1 MGIAQHESCFG
12 AARREELPGVPPMTS
27 QCLPFSQIPHTTK
40 LFSDYISD
48 FQKVARFYSS
58 SPYEKEWVR
67 TRAVPERLDPV
78 RRGRVTD
85 ALERQNRI
93 WGASGRTLENIAKLR
108 RGAAAVVTGQQVGLF
123 GGPAFSIYKALSALR
138 LAQQAR
144 EAGVEA
150 VPIFWLATTDH
161 DLAEINHVSIPGP
174 QGTLRKFASETSG
187 TLNAPVGKIVL
198 QEEIQALV
206 EAAAELLG
214 DTDVTTALCES
225 YRPGV
230 TLGDAYGH
238 LFTRVFSDWGL
249 VLLDA
254 DDPDLHAIA
263 APIYRTAIEKS
274 ADLDAQLLKRGKEL
288 ETAGY
293 HQQVKVTPSST
304 LLVSLQGGA
313 RVPIQRRPNGGR
325 EPEFL
330 IEDER
335 VSREN
340 LLERISAAPEE
351 FSANVLLR
359 PVIQDYLLPTIAYI
373 GGAAE
378 VAYFAQVDVV
388 YRALLGDATPILP
401 RFSATIIEPKVG
413 KMMERYGL
421 SLPELFH
428 GIEPLRETLAI
439 KTLPDGVQG
448 AFDQA
453 DQAVAKSLAA
463 VSEHLEKLDK
473 TLSDSTKQAANKMK
487 YQLKRLR
494 GRAAR
499 AKLAREEILGRHAE
513 ILINALCPEK
523 ALQEREVA
531 GIYFLARY
539 GSEFLQK
546 LYDQVNTDC
555 LDHQVI
561 TL

>member
-1 MGIAQHESCFG
+1 
-12 AARREELPGVPPMTS
+12 MTS

-40 LFSDYISD
+40 LFADYISD
-48 FQKVARFYSS
+48 FRKVARFYST
-58 SPYEKEWVR
+58 SPYEKEWLR
-67 TRAVPERLDPV
+67 KRGAFEHFDPA
-78 RRGRVTD
+78 RRGRVAE

-93 WGASGRTLENIAKLR
+93 WGASGKTLENIGNLR

-123 GGPAFSIYKALSALR
+123 GGPAFSIYKALSALK

-174 QGTLRKFASETSG
+174 QGTLQKFASQSSG
-187 TLNAPVGKIVL
+187 NVNAPVGKIVL

-214 DTDVTTALCES
+214 ETDVTTALRDS

-238 LFTRVFSDWGL
+238 LFTRIFKERGL
-249 VLLDA
+249 ILLDA
-254 DDPDLHAIA
+254 DDPELHAIA
-263 APIYRTAIEKS
+263 APMYRAAIEKS
-274 ADLDAQLLKRGKEL
+274 AELDEQLLKRGKEL
-288 ETAGY
+288 ESAGY

-304 LLVSLQGGA
+304 LLFSLHSGA
-313 RVPIQRRPNGGR
+313 RVPIHRRVNGGG

-330 IEDER
+330 IEE
-335 VSREN
+335 
-340 LLERISAAPEE
+340 ERISEKNLLQRITGAPEA

-378 VAYFAQVDVV
+378 VAYFAQVDVI
-388 YRALLGDATPILP
+388 YRALLGEGTPILP
-401 RFSATIIEPKVG
+401 RFSATIVEPKIE
-413 KMMERYGL
+413 KLMKRYGL
-421 SLPELFH
+421 SLPQLFH
-428 GIEPLRETLAI
+428 GIEPLRETLAS

-453 DQAVAKSLAA
+453 DDAVEKSLAA
-463 VSEHLEKLDK
+463 VREHLEKLDK
-473 TLSDSTKQAANKMK
+473 TLSDSTNQAANKMK

-499 AKLAREEILGRHAE
+499 AKLTREEILSRHAE
-513 ILINALCPEK
+513 TLMNALYPDK

-531 GIYFLARY
+531 GIYFLARH
-539 GSEFLQK
+539 GSEFLSQ
-546 LYDQVNTDC
+546 LYEQVHTDC

-561 TL
+561 TV